1 MPEPDGTNWTIETLY
16 THLSSIMD
24 ERDRRYEQRFLAQ
37 EKAVDLAL
45 QRVDKEFHEHLQ
57 QVRDENRLA
66 LAHQDKA
73 VLKQE
78 QAMEKR
84 FDAVNEFRAQL
95 YDQAANFL
103 PRNEYDRSL
112 GGLAKR
118 VDELHT
124 TMLERIES
132 SSKACTAAVEVVE
145 GRVTAVESM
154 VR

>member
-1 MPEPDGTNWTIETLY
+1 MAETDWTLETLHE
-16 THLSSIMD
+16 HLVSIMD

-78 QAMEKR
+78 QSTEKR
-84 FDAVNEFRAQL
+84 FEAVNEFRATL
-95 YDQAANFL
+95 SDQAAGFL
-103 PRNEYDRSL
+103 PRTEYDRSL

-118 VDELHT
+118 LDELHT
-124 TMLERIES
+124 MLLERIES
-132 SSKACTAAVEVVE
+132 ASRACTSQVEAVET
-145 GRVTAVESM
+145 RVNAVEM
-154 VR
+154 LVR